1 LAHDSSPEALA
12 VIEPHLPAAIERM
25 SGRRF
30 STKRIIEQLRATP
43 EGESAYNEALGYC
56 AANQTD
62 HMAHMVLHGQVVAE
76 LLRRSPLIRFGG
88 FIHGEPDEDDGY
100 CVPSWWIKV

>member
-1 LAHDSSPEALA
+1 MAHDSSPEAVAILG
-12 VIEPHLPAAIERM
+12 PHVEAAIGRM

-30 STKRIIEQLRATP
+30 STKRVIEQLRATP
-43 EGESAYNEALGYC
+43 EGAAAYTEALGFC
-56 AANQTD
+56 AEGQSD

-76 LLRRSPLIRFGG
+76 ILRRSSQIRFGG

-100 CVPSWWIKV
+100 CVPSWWVRT